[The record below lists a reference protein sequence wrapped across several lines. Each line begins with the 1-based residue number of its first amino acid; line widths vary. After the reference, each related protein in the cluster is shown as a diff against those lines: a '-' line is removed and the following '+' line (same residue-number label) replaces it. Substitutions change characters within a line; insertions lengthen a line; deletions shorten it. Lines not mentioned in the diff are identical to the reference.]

1 MITAGSPF
9 ARENTCRTAVRH
21 RRFPMACAF
30 VPDLIVMAP
39 LHKYGCRVVLEFF
52 FVASTL
58 ADKASTWSK
67 EKTRRYPTVKIELA
81 ASVYYEHIPHHT
93 TRKPDGSL
101 IIAESSINAMY

>member
-1 MITAGSPF
+1 M
-9 ARENTCRTAVRH
+9 
-21 RRFPMACAF
+21 
-30 VPDLIVMAP
+30 

-93 TRKPDGSL
+93 TRKPDGSI
-101 IIAESSINAMY
+101 IIARVPSMRCIAITTDIEKSLYN